1 MQTANNQLWSNVT
14 ATSWETEQRRSSEE
28 GRERKSK
35 RQRGAQVAKTSP
47 DEVDPIGWAFFP
59 DIGLCAIMR

>member
-1 MQTANNQLWSNVT
+1 MQPPA
-14 ATSWETEQRRSSEE
+14 R

-47 DEVDPIGWAFFP
+47 DEVDPIGWAFQA
-59 DIGLCAIMR
+59 IGMGTPNIF